1 VDEDDVV
8 VSVVA
13 TVVTLGA
20 GLAAKKLFGA
30 IWARWR
36 GVVPGD
42 ADADVTWREA
52 AVFALVSGAVVG
64 AARLVAQRAVVLSL
78 AERTG
83 RKTAEEHAP
92 TA

>member
-1 VDEDDVV
+1 MDEDDVV

-20 GLAAKKLFGA
+20 GLAVKKLFSA
-30 IWARWR
+30 VWASWR

-52 AVFALVSGAVVG
+52 AVFAVVSGAVVG
-64 AARLVAQRAVVLSL
+64 AARLIAQRAVVLSL
-78 AERTG
+78 AQRTG
-83 RKTAEEHAP
+83 KKTAEEHAP

>member
-20 GLAAKKLFGA
+20 GLAVKKLFSA
-30 IWARWR
+30 VWASWR

-42 ADADVTWREA
+42 ADADVSWREA
-52 AVFALVSGAVVG
+52 AVFAVVSGAVVG
-64 AARLVAQRAVVLSL
+64 AARLIAQRAVVLSL
-78 AERTG
+78 AQRTG
-83 RKTAEEHAP
+83 KKTAEEHAP

>member
-20 GLAAKKLFGA
+20 GLAVKKLFSA
-30 IWARWR
+30 VWASWR

-52 AVFALVSGAVVG
+52 AVFAVVSGAVVG
-64 AARLVAQRAVVLSL
+64 AARLIAQRAVVLSL
-78 AERTG
+78 AQRTG
-83 RKTAEEHAP
+83 KKTAEEHAP

>member
-1 VDEDDVV
+1 VDEDDMV

-13 TVVTLGA
+13 TVVTIGA
-20 GLAAKKLFGA
+20 GIAVKKLFSAVWGS
-30 IWARWR
+30 WR

-42 ADADVTWREA
+42 ADADVSWREA
-52 AVFALVSGAVVG
+52 AVFAVVSGAVVG
-64 AARLVAQRAVVLSL
+64 AARLIAQRAVVLSL
-78 AERTG
+78 AQRTG